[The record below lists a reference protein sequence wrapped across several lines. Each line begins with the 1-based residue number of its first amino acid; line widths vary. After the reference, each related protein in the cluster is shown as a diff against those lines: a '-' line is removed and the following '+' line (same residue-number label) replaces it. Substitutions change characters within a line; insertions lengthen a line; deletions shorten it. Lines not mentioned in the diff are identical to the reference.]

1 MMIPMVRTLIL
12 SNVMLPLGQ
21 GVSNS
26 MWMHVICDI
35 LLFGFASVAFL
46 ASCIHP
52 ADVDGA
58 GVFSQGAGVDHRLHC
73 WCARPEHNKSVKV
86 TAAQRVTALNALF
99 CTCTPALH
107 DHITCRDD
115 LYPFTCRSHANQPG
129 QHLKILCF
137 PAEVAKLGP
146 EVAANSLPCN
156 ALTDC
161 TLLLWAAF
169 WVWGSWGHVEIVWIR
184 TGGPLICM
192 WYGMFIIVW
201 EHVWYCIHFTGTKN
215 LALALEFGSSLYI
228 SIYFDMDTNP
238 LFCAKLK
245 KTPTIA
251 GWCGLWHHFQG
262 WLNTPVESPTIRV
275 VDEGLL
281 NADVSEPDVCFGGCI
296 SVIGRSYQILVVP
309 FCLSNASMM
318 PWRQG
323 RSHRALFSVKK
334 KQQVCHGT
342 FLVPKMSAVIIWC
355 KWQI

>member
-1 MMIPMVRTLIL
+1 MHPPLWCWWRWCFQPRCWCRSQITLPMCETWAPKISQNHSSSEGHSSECFVLYMYP
-12 SNVMLPLGQ
+12 S
-21 GVSNS
+21 
-26 MWMHVICDI
+26 
-35 LLFGFASVAFL
+35 
-46 ASCIHP
+46 ASCYN
-52 ADVDGA
+52 
-58 GVFSQGAGVDHRLHC
+58 L
-73 WCARPEHNKSVKV
+73 
-86 TAAQRVTALNALF
+86 
-99 CTCTPALH
+99 
-107 DHITCRDD
+107 DD

-192 WYGMFIIVW
+192 WYESRYDMFIIVW

-228 SIYFDMDTNP
+228 STYFDMDTNP
-238 LFCAKLK
+238 KLK
-245 KTPTIA
+245 KTRTIA

-262 WLNTPVESPTIRV
+262 WLNTPFESPTVRV

-323 RSHRALFSVKK
+323 WSLVVTERFSVWRRGNQFALARLLCQGC
-334 KQQVCHGT
+334 QQWLFDANDRSRKVSH
-342 FLVPKMSAVIIWC
+342 AHE
-355 KWQI
+355 

>member
-26 MWMHVICDI
+26 RWYIVVWICQCCI
-35 LLFGFASVAFL
+35 
-46 ASCIHP
+46 SCIMHP
-52 ADVDGA
+52 RPLMLMALVFSAKVLVSITDYTADVRDLSTTNQSK
-58 GVFSQGAGVDHRLHC
+58 SQQLRGSQLWKLCFVYSMYPSAS
-73 WCARPEHNKSVKV
+73 WY
-86 TAAQRVTALNALF
+86 
-99 CTCTPALH
+99 
-107 DHITCRDD
+107 ITCRDD

-161 TLLLWAAF
+161 TWLMWAAF

-192 WYGMFIIVW
+192 RYDMFIIVW

-215 LALALEFGSSLYI
+215 LALALEFGSNLYI

-245 KTPTIA
+245 KTRTTA

-262 WLNTPVESPTIRV
+262 WLNTPVESPTVRV
-275 VDEGLL
+275 VDGLL
-281 NADVSEPDVCFGGCI
+281 NADVSESDVCFGGCI

-323 RSHRALFSVKK
+323 WSHGALFSVKK
-334 KQQVCHGT
+334 KQQVCYGT
-342 FLVPKMSAVIIWC
+342 FVVPKMSAVIIWC